1 MPNTLAH
8 IGIQTPFTRLG
19 MKEAPLQWIAVG
31 CIIPDIPWIVQRIFT
46 YLPGIDTLNLRL
58 YTVTQASFAYCM
70 ILSLALAMLTSKSK
84 QIFLILATNS
94 LFHLL
99 LDAAQNKWGNGVNLL
114 VPFSWHSTNFDLLWP
129 EHFSSYLL
137 AFSGILAFIVLW
149 PKAIQSNLL
158 LQRPS
163 KTKALCAAI
172 CLTIY
177 FSSPS
182 LLLNNA
188 YAENTHYS
196 QTLND
201 TQTRTG
207 KTLEIDRANYKAT
220 TDTLECYI
228 DKQLKIT
235 NLPKIESGTI
245 SIRGHFLDEK
255 TIELQEYHVHKIFR
269 DYASYA
275 GLFLVILL
283 WSHTFFYQKSINNA
297 NRNTQ

>member
-8 IGIQTPFTRLG
+8 IGIQTPLTRLG

-46 YLPGIDTLNLRL
+46 YLPGIDTLSLRL

-114 VPFSWHSTNFDLLWP
+114 VPFSWHSTNFNLLWP
-129 EHFSSYLL
+129 EHFSSYLFAL
-137 AFSGILAFIVLW
+137 AGILTFIVLW
-149 PKAIQSNLL
+149 PKAIQNNLL

-163 KTKALCAAI
+163 RTKALCAVI

-207 KTLEIDRANYKAT
+207 QKVEIDRANYKAT

-269 DYASYA
+269 DYASYT
-275 GLFLVILL
+275 GLFLAILL